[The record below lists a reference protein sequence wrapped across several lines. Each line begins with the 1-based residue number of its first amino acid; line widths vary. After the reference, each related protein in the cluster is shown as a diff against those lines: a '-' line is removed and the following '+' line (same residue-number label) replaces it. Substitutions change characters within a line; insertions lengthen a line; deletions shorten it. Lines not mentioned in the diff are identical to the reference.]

1 ATSTTGGARYG
12 HSTRPPCERIPPI
25 RTTSWRLSR
34 FQSGGHKPPLSP
46 ATAAASTW
54 RGVGGPHGPAKSGET
69 TKRGGLTHDRAGA
82 RAGQGSAGNHRGAYA
97 ASPSRTGRR
106 GRGRRGRG

>member
-1 ATSTTGGARYG
+1 MVIQQDHLAKEF
-12 HSTRPPCERIPPI
+12 RPPAPHLGDYREAKA
-25 RTTSWRLSR
+25 
-34 FQSGGHKPPLSP
+34 GGKSPPLSP
-46 ATAAASTW
+46 ATAAASTR

>member
-1 ATSTTGGARYG
+1 GARYG

-25 RTTSWRLSR
+25 RTTSWRVSR
-34 FQSGGHKPPLSP
+34 FQSGEHKPPTKPRNSRRLHV
-46 ATAAASTW
+46 A
-54 RGVGGPHGPAKSGET
+54 RGGHSRKPVAKSGET

>member
-1 ATSTTGGARYG
+1 MVIQQDHLAK
-12 HSTRPPCERIPPI
+12 EF
-25 RTTSWRLSR
+25 RLSAPHLGDYR
-34 FQSGGHKPPLSP
+34 DSKAGGISPPLSP

-54 RGVGGPHGPAKSGET
+54 RGVGTGESQWRRAA
-69 TKRGGLTHDRAGA
+69 TKHKGGLTHDRAGA